1 VASNPE
7 DDMSDFRE
15 FVDDYYRRFVEVLE
29 TFDRAPMSGVLAT
42 LERVRDAGG
51 TIWVAGNGGSAAIAN
66 HTVCDATKGTHI
78 DGQPPLRTISLNS
91 NVAMLTALAND
102 ISYDAVYARQLAYY
116 LKPNDAVLLVSSS
129 GNSPN
134 VVEACRYAR
143 ERSIPTIAFVGFG
156 GGALRELAD
165 HVVWVPVDN
174 YGIAEDTHQSLI
186 HVITRRFSLRAARR
200 SGRRRI
206 G

>member
-1 VASNPE
+1 
-7 DDMSDFRE
+7 MSDFRE

-29 TFDRAPMSGVLAT
+29 TFDRAPMAGVLAT
-42 LERVRDAGG
+42 LERVRDGGG
-51 TIWVAGNGGSAAIAN
+51 TIWVAGNGGSAAIAD
-66 HTVCDATKGTHI
+66 HTVCDATKGTHVE
-78 DGQPPLRTISLNS
+78 GQPPLRTISLNS
-91 NVAMLTALAND
+91 NVAMLTALSND
-102 ISYDAVYARQLAYY
+102 IGYEDVYRRQLVYY

-134 VVEACRYAR
+134 VVDACRYAR
-143 ERSIPTIAFVGFG
+143 DRGIPTIAFVGFG

-186 HVITRRFSLRAARR
+186 HVITQYLLARGKAADQAAG
-200 SGRRRI
+200 SS
-206 G
+206 